1 MINKWLIVDQ
11 FTVCL
16 KDSSICLHLKKF
28 DCKEDDSI
36 SNSSV
41 LKFKNKKKIETV
53 KSHKKSVLESDQ
65 DENFFY

>member
-1 MINKWLIVDQ
+1 MINKWLIADQ

-16 KDSSICLHLKKF
+16 EDLNICLHLKKF
-28 DCKEDDSI
+28 DCEENLI
-36 SNSSV
+36 SDFSV

-65 DENFFY
+65 NESFFY